1 MKKNDQDFTIA
12 TARFYRSAK
21 MKHTEC
27 LSLSNYWV
35 FLEKVIL
42 KVLEEA
48 DYRAILTFKLVRS
61 VFLSVIVLS
70 DTFQVSEL

>member
-1 MKKNDQDFTIA
+1 MIKTLRLLQRDFTA
-12 TARFYRSAK
+12 VHN

-27 LSLSNYWV
+27 LSPSNYWV

-48 DYRAILTFKLVRS
+48 DYCAILTFKLVRS

-70 DTFQVSEL
+70 DTFRG

>member
-1 MKKNDQDFTIA
+1 
-12 TARFYRSAK
+12 